1 MKFTSILS
9 IFAVVSLFASCSN
22 DLEINAPY
30 KDIPVV
36 HAFLDQNEP
45 VQYIRIQKVYQNG
58 TGSTTLEGAQITDS
72 LYFDS
77 LIVDLIEAR
86 TGTVYPCKR
95 IDTVYKDSGLFS
107 NAVHHLYVTSF
118 PKNENAEEQ
127 FNLRIHVPRSGNTFY
142 NKEPI
147 NLVKDAFVEDRTI
160 SVDTVFNHSFPYR
173 FRTGRNATLYDL
185 SIRFYYTETEKANPS
200 NVQEKVFEYFI
211 QRAKVYTYSASI
223 KAEAVLSKNF
233 ISNLQANIK
242 FNNLVNR
249 KYSRIEFV
257 AYGGSKEY
265 QEYLELSKPNTSIVP
280 KNSEY
285 SNITGGKGI
294 FSSRNK
300 IVQTQ
305 MKLDSKSIGILTA
318 ILPNFVN

>member
-1 MKFTSILS
+1 MKFTSFLS
-9 IFAVVSLFASCSN
+9 FLFLVALFSACSN

-36 HAFLDQNEP
+36 NAFLDQNQP

-58 TGSTTLEGAQITDS
+58 TGSTTMEGAQNTDS

-77 LIVDLIEAR
+77 LVVDLIEAR
-86 TGTVYPCKR
+86 TGTIYPCKR

-107 NAVHHLYVTSF
+107 SAVHHLYVTSF
-118 PKNENAEEQ
+118 PKNESADEQ
-127 FNLRIHVPRSGNTFY
+127 FNLRIHVPSSGNTFY

-147 NLVKDAFVEDRTI
+147 SIVKDAFVEDRTI
-160 SVDTVFNHSFPYR
+160 SVDTIINHSFPYR
-173 FRTGRNATLYDL
+173 FRTGRNSSLYDL

-200 NVQEKVFEYFI
+200 NVQEKVYEYFI
-211 QRAKVYTYSASI
+211 QRAKIYTYSTTI

-233 ISNLQANIK
+233 INNLQGNIK
-242 FNNLVNR
+242 FNPLVNR

-265 QEYLELSKPNTSIVP
+265 QEYLELAKPNTSIVP
-280 KNSEY
+280 KNAEY
-285 SNITGGKGI
+285 SNISGGKGI

-300 IVQTQ
+300 VVQTQ
-305 MKLDSKSIGILTA
+305 MKLDSKSISILTA